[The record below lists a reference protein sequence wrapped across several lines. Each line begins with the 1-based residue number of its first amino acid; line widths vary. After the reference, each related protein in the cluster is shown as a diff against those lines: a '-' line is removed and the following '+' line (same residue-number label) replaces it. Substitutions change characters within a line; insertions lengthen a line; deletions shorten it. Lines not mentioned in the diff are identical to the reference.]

1 MPNFTSPA
9 IVLRRVDFGDYDL
22 ILTFFT
28 LKKGKISAIAKSAKK
43 STRRFGGILEL
54 FSVLE
59 IVCSSRTDR
68 DLMILQEADLK
79 NSFSGIRVNLNKT
92 AYASYFAEMVNEW
105 TESGA
110 KQEDLYLLLCHVLE
124 QIDAGRIPE
133 EISGILFLIR
143 FASIAGIR
151 PNLLRCGICL
161 RETDKIEEERVTF
174 DFSRSGIICQ
184 KCSGKSVSRLSLSK
198 GTIKQLL
205 WVESG
210 GLKKAGKIKFTPQA
224 IKEGLDLL
232 ETFTAYHLGKE
243 MQSLKFLKQIRK
255 KDGPS
260 QYL

>member
-9 IVLRRVDFGDYDL
+9 IVIRRIDFGDYDL

-28 LKKGKISAIAKSAKK
+28 LKKGKISAIAKFAKK
-43 STRRFGGILEL
+43 SSKRFGGILEL

-79 NSFSGIRVNLNKT
+79 NSFSGISADLNKT
-92 AYASYFAEMVNEW
+92 AYASYFAELVNEW
-105 TESGA
+105 TEPGA
-110 KQEDLYLLLCHVLE
+110 RQEDLYLLLQHILE
-124 QIDAGRIPE
+124 QIDAGMISE

-151 PNLLRCGICL
+151 PNLLKCSICRL
-161 RETDKIEEERVTF
+161 ETDQIKEERVAF
-174 DFSRSGIICQ
+174 DFSKSGIICQ
-184 KCSGKSVSRLSLSK
+184 KCAGKSARRISLSK

-210 GLKKAGKIKFTPQA
+210 GLKKACKMKFTSNS
-224 IKEGLDLL
+224 IKEGLDLM
-232 ETFTAYHLGKE
+232 ETFTTYHLGKE

-255 KDGPS
+255 KDGLS
-260 QYL
+260 QY

>member
-1 MPNFTSPA
+1 MPNFTSSA
-9 IVLRRVDFGDYDL
+9 IVLRRIDFGDYDL

-28 LKKGKISAIAKSAKK
+28 LKSGKISAIAKSAKK
-43 STRRFGGILEL
+43 STKRFGGILEL

-59 IVCSSRTDR
+59 IVCSSRMDR

-79 NSFSGIRVNLNKT
+79 NSFSGIRADLNKT
-92 AYASYFAEMVNEW
+92 AYASYFAELVNEW
-105 TESGA
+105 TEPGA
-110 KQEDLYLLLCHVLE
+110 RQKDLYLLLRHVLE
-124 QIDAGRIPE
+124 QIDAGMISE

-151 PNLLRCGICL
+151 PNLLKCSICRL
-161 RETDKIEEERVTF
+161 ETDQIKEERVAF
-174 DFSRSGIICQ
+174 DFSKGGIICQ
-184 KCSGKSVSRLSLSK
+184 KCAGKSVRRLSLSK

-210 GLKKAGKIKFTPQA
+210 RLEKAGKMKFTSQS
-224 IKEGLDLL
+224 IKEGLDLM
-232 ETFTAYHLGKE
+232 ETFTTYHLGKE

-260 QYL
+260 QY

>member
-9 IVLRRVDFGDYDL
+9 IVLRRIDFGDYDL

-54 FSVLE
+54 FSVLQ
-59 IVCSSRTDR
+59 IVCSFRMDR
-68 DLMILQEADLK
+68 DLVILQEADLK
-79 NSFSGIRVNLNKT
+79 NGFPGIRADLKKT
-92 AYASYFAEMVNEW
+92 AYASYFAEVVNEW
-105 TESGA
+105 AEPGA
-110 KQEDLYLLLCHVLE
+110 KQEDLYLLLRHVLE
-124 QIDAGRIPE
+124 QIDAGQIPE
-133 EISGILFLIR
+133 EISGILFLMR

-151 PNLLRCGICL
+151 PNLLKCSICRL
-161 RETDKIEEERVTF
+161 EIDKIREERVIF
-174 DFSRSGIICQ
+174 DFSRSGIVCQ
-184 KCSGKSVSRLSLSK
+184 KCTGNSVSRLSLSK
-198 GTIKQLL
+198 GTVKQLL

-255 KDGPS
+255 YDGTH
-260 QYL
+260 

>member
-1 MPNFTSPA
+1 MPNFKSQA

-22 ILTFFT
+22 ILTLFT
-28 LKKGKISAIAKSAKK
+28 LKKGKVSAIAKSAKK
-43 STRRFGGILEL
+43 STKRFGGILEL

-59 IVCSSRTDR
+59 VVCSFRADR

-79 NSFSGIRVNLNKT
+79 NSFSGIRADLNKT

-105 TESGA
+105 TESGS
-110 KQEDLYLLLCHVLE
+110 KQEELYALLFHALE
-124 QIDAGRIPE
+124 QLDAGRISE
-133 EISGILFLIR
+133 EISGIIFLMR

-151 PNLLRCGICL
+151 PNLLKCGICRL
-161 RETDKIEEERVTF
+161 EIDKIKEERVAF
-174 DFSRSGIICQ
+174 DFQRSGIVCQ
-184 KCSGKSVSRLSLSK
+184 KCAGRSASRLSLSK

-210 GLKKAGKIKFTPQA
+210 ELRKAGKMKFTPPA
-224 IKEGLDLL
+224 MKEGLDLL

-255 KDGPS
+255 ENWKS
-260 QYL
+260 I

>member
-54 FSVLE
+54 FSLLE
-59 IVCSSRTDR
+59 IVCSFRMDG

-79 NSFSGIRVNLNKT
+79 NSFSGIRADLNKT
-92 AYASYFAEMVNEW
+92 AYASYFVEMVNEW

-151 PNLLRCGICL
+151 PNLLKCSICRL
-161 RETDKIEEERVTF
+161 ETDKIKEERVAF

-184 KCSGKSVSRLSLSK
+184 KCAGKSVSRLSLSK

-210 GLKKAGKIKFTPQA
+210 GLKKAGKIKFTPLA

-243 MQSLKFLKQIRK
+243 MQSLRFLKQIRK
-255 KDGPS
+255 EDGQS
-260 QYL
+260 KY